1 MKRVVLGLIA
11 ALAITG
17 CDSNDSCDQEPVS
30 KRLTIET
37 PTDPALQLRVSSC
50 EVDIDACKALCELA
64 LERVNIA
71 TFAVNACKVGFS
83 GARVLMD
90 VEYTPSNSNCFFGEG
105 DDVVFA
111 NGGVK

>member
-1 MKRVVLGLIA
+1 MKRVVLGVLLA
-11 ALAITG
+11 AAVAG
-17 CDSNDSCDQEPVS
+17 CNSNDSCDTRPVS
-30 KRLTIET
+30 KRVTIET

-64 LERVNIA
+64 LERLNISSFGV
-71 TFAVNACKVGFS
+71 TSCKVGFA

-90 VEYTPSNSNCFFGEG
+90 VDYTPTNPNCFFGEG
-105 DDVVFA
+105 DVAFA